1 MSKANELFH
10 IEQQIASCRTCK
22 KVAAHLPKADRGVP
36 VPGEGNPDADIV
48 FVGEAPGR
56 NEAITGRPFVGR
68 SGKLLRSFITSIG
81 LIEKDV
87 FITSPVKIYP
97 GMRTPTKDELLH
109 GRKHL
114 MDQLAVIQ
122 PKILVLL
129 GNSSLF
135 TLATY
140 QIPVS
145 KHHGTIMELGGYECF
160 VTYHPSAAI
169 RFKKNKLLMESD
181 FHVLKS
187 LVPTLTPVP

>member
-1 MSKANELFH
+1 MSKLSDLLE

-22 KVAAHLPKADRGVP
+22 SVAAHLPKADRGVP

-56 NEAITGRPFVGR
+56 NEAITGRPFIGR
-68 SGKLLRSFITSIG
+68 SGKLLRS
-81 LIEKDV
+81 LINSAGFSEEDV

-114 MDQLAVIQ
+114 MDQLAVIE
-122 PKILVLL
+122 PKLLVLL
-129 GNSSLF
+129 GNSALF

-140 QIPVS
+140 SIPVS
-145 KHHGTIMELGGYECF
+145 KHHGTIMELGGYQCF

-169 RFKKNKLLMESD
+169 RFKKNKLLMEAD
-181 FHVLKS
+181 FKILQSK
-187 LVPTLTPVP
+187 L

>member
-1 MSKANELFH
+1 MNKASRLLD
-10 IEQQIASCRTCK
+10 IEQAIASCRLCK
-22 KVAAHLPKADRGVP
+22 TVAAHLPKADRGIP

-56 NEAITGRPFVGR
+56 NEAITGRPFIGR
-68 SGKLLRSFITSIG
+68 SGKLLRSFITSTG
-81 LIEKDV
+81 LAEKYV

-122 PKILVLL
+122 PKMLVLL

-140 QIPVS
+140 SIPVS
-145 KHHGTIMELGGYECF
+145 KHHGTIMELGGYRCF

-169 RFKKNKLLMESD
+169 RFKKNKLLMEAD
-181 FHVLKS
+181 FQTLQQLLK
-187 LVPTLTPVP
+187 V

>member
-1 MSKANELFH
+1 MNKAVALET
-10 IEQQIASCRTCK
+10 IEREIASCRTCK
-22 KVAAHLPKADRGVP
+22 AVAAHLPKADRGVP
-36 VPGEGNPDADIV
+36 VPGEGNPNADIV

-56 NEAITGRPFVGR
+56 NEAVSGRPFVGR
-68 SGKLLRSFITSIG
+68 SGKLLRLLITSTG
-81 LIEKDV
+81 LAEEDV
-87 FITSPVKIYP
+87 FITSPVKVYP

-122 PKILVLL
+122 PKVLVLL

-145 KHHGTIMELGGYECF
+145 KHHGTIMELGGYRCF

-181 FHVLKS
+181 FQLLKH
-187 LVPTLTPVP
+187 TLSTI